1 MVISLRQEL
10 LKLTEGKTTSAPKPR
25 YTLDQMNAQN
35 ELRDMLLGIESFE
48 AIGDFKTRDRLV
60 TQCVATAQHCGFQ
73 SGFRKVGDIVA
84 GKVHEVVSRKKPDW
98 AGDII
103 AYIVLPQGQIA
114 YFMSNLEMVE
124 HDGHS
129 REEKLQR
136 IKAFVTKQ

>member
-10 LKLTEGKTTSAPKPR
+10 LKLTEGSTPKV
-25 YTLDQMNAQN
+25 YYSNEQYEAQD
-35 ELRDMLLGIESFE
+35 ELKNLLLGIEAFE
-48 AIGDFKTRDRLV
+48 AIGDIRTRDRYV
-60 TQCVATAQHCGFQ
+60 IQSVATARHCGFQ
-73 SGFRKVGDIVA
+73 SGFRKVGDIVS
-84 GKVHEVVSRKKPDW
+84 GKVHEVTSRKKPDW

-114 YFMSNLEMVE
+114 YFLSNSDMVE

-136 IKAFVTKQ
+136 INEFIG

>member
-10 LKLTEGKTTSAPKPR
+10 LKLTADNTEKIYYSE
-25 YTLDQMNAQN
+25 DQYAAQD
-35 ELRDMLLGIESFE
+35 ELASMLLGIEAYE
-48 AIGDFKTRDRLV
+48 AIGDIKSRDRLV

-84 GKVHEVVSRKKPDW
+84 GKVHEVVSREKPDW
-98 AGDII
+98 AGDVI

-114 YFMSNLEMVE
+114 YFMSNIDMVE

-136 IKAFVTKQ
+136 IKDFVS